1 MPFRVRHLWAGES
14 HLRFKHKLPSEF
26 EKKAEESPDRHR
38 FTMPPDIFTDY
49 LLTEEVVRGILKEAE
64 TFAPGPQVV
73 TICIGSND
81 LRDHPNNEMAL
92 KLLGLFKK
100 LVDGVLLIE
109 NAALVLISPIPDQW
123 GTTDAIGDY
132 LTAKM
137 RGLVLSTGS
146 EKVQFCN
153 FREKRLWADDAGSRW
168 TQDFFKDDKHLNRA
182 GAEMLADELLK
193 CYMNLPNRVF
203 GKGPVK
209 GKDVAKLSN
218 MLKRNNAL
226 PVYGHDARLKLDNRR
241 NSGWVQPAKRRR
253 RR

>member
-26 EKKAEESPDRHR
+26 EKKAGESPDRHR

-49 LLTEEVVRGILKEAE
+49 LLTEEVVRGILKEAGS
-64 TFAPGPQVV
+64 FAPGPQVL
-73 TICIGSND
+73 TIGIGSND

-209 GKDVAKLSN
+209 GKDVVKLSN

>member
-26 EKKAEESPDRHR
+26 EKKAGESPDRHR

-49 LLTEEVVRGILKEAE
+49 LLTEEVVRGILKEAGS
-64 TFAPGPQVV
+64 FAPGPQVL
-73 TICIGSND
+73 TIGIGSND

-168 TQDFFKDDKHLNRA
+168 TSDFFKDDKHLNRA

-209 GKDVAKLSN
+209 GKDVVKLSN

>member
-26 EKKAEESPDRHR
+26 EKKAGESPDRHR

-49 LLTEEVVRGILKEAE
+49 LLTEEVVRGILKEAGS
-64 TFAPGPQVV
+64 FAPGPQVV
-73 TICIGSND
+73 TIGIGSND

-100 LVDGVLLIE
+100 LVDGILLIK

-209 GKDVAKLSN
+209 GKDVVKLSN

>member
-1 MPFRVRHLWAGES
+1 MPFRVRHLWVGES
-14 HLRFKHKLPSEF
+14 HLRFKHRLPSEF
-26 EKKAEESPDRHR
+26 EKKAEASPDRHR
-38 FTMPPDIFTDY
+38 FTMPPEIFTEY
-49 LLTEEVVRGILKEAE
+49 LLTEEVVKGILKEAE
-64 TFAPGPQVV
+64 KFAPGPQVV

-81 LRDHPNNEMAL
+81 LRDHPNTEMAL

-100 LVDGVLLIE
+100 LVDGILLIE
-109 NAALVLISPIPDQW
+109 NAALVLISPIPDQR
-123 GTTDAIGDY
+123 GTTDTVGDY

-137 RGLVLSTGS
+137 RGLILSTRS
-146 EKVQFCN
+146 DKMQFCN
-153 FREKRLWADDAGSRW
+153 FREKRLWADDKGSRW
-168 TQDFFKDDKHLNRA
+168 TSEFFKDDKHLNRD
-182 GAEMLADELLK
+182 GAEMLADEILK

-209 GKDVAKLSN
+209 GKDVVKLSN

-226 PVYGHDARLKLDNRR
+226 PIYGHDARLKLDNRR

>member
-26 EKKAEESPDRHR
+26 EKKAGESPDRHR

-49 LLTEEVVRGILKEAE
+49 LLTEEVVRGILKEAGS
-64 TFAPGPQVV
+64 FAPGPQVL
-73 TICIGSND
+73 TIGIGSND

-209 GKDVAKLSN
+209 GKDVVKLSN

-226 PVYGHDARLKLDNRR
+226 PIYGHDARLKLDNRR

>member
-26 EKKAEESPDRHR
+26 EKKAGESPDRHR

-49 LLTEEVVRGILKEAE
+49 LLTEEVVRGILKEAGS
-64 TFAPGPQVV
+64 FAPGPQVL
-73 TICIGSND
+73 TIGIGSND

-153 FREKRLWADDAGSRW
+153 FREKRLWADDAGARW

-209 GKDVAKLSN
+209 GKDVVKLSN